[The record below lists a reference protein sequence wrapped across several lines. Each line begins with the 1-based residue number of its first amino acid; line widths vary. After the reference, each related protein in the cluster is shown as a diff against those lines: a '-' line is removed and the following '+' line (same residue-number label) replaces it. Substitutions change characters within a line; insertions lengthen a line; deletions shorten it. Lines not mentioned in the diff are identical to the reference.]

1 MFMESWSSMNKVVS
15 MYILITSCLF
25 FSTIVMNISK
35 RQNLLYLLHPYNII
49 LAVLTISGLILYV
62 SIIKK
67 NNIQ

>member
-1 MFMESWSSMNKVVS
+1 MFMENWSSMNKVVS

-25 FSTIVMNISK
+25 FSTIVMNIRE

>member
-1 MFMESWSSMNKVVS
+1 MFMESWSSMKKIVS
-15 MYILITSCLF
+15 MYILITSCIF
-25 FSTIVMNISK
+25 FSTIVMNIRE

>member
-25 FSTIVMNISK
+25 FSTIVMNIRE